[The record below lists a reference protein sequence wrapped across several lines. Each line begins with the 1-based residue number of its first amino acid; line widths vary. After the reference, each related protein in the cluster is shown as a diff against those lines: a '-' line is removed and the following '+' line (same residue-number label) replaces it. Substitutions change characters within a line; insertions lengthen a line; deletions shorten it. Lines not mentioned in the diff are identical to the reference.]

1 MDADFWHGRWQQ
13 GQIGFHQAEPNSLLT
28 RHLPALDLPQGARV
42 FVPLCGKTRDIHWL
56 LANGFRVAGAELSPL
71 AVEQLLAELGL
82 VPRISAAGSL
92 QRHEAEGLTIFAGDI
107 FALDRETL
115 GHVDAVYDRAA
126 VVALPTATRTLY
138 ASHLRVMTGDAPQIV
153 ITFEYDQSSM
163 EGPPFSV
170 SEAEMRRLYEDAY
183 RLTNLESRDVE
194 GGLKGLCPARE
205 CLWLLQPR

>member
-1 MDADFWHGRWQQ
+1 MDAEFWHGRWRQ
-13 GQIGFHQAEPNSLLT
+13 GAIGFHQAETNALLT
-28 RHLPALDLPQGARV
+28 RHLPALGLPQGARL

-56 LANGFRVAGAELSPL
+56 RANGFQVAGAELSPL
-71 AVEQLLAELGL
+71 AVEQLFAELGIE
-82 VPRISAAGSL
+82 PRISMAGSL

-126 VVALPTATRTLY
+126 VVALPPATRTLY
-138 ASHLRVMTGDAPQIV
+138 ASHLRAMTGGAPQIV
-153 ITFEYDQSSM
+153 ITFDYEQSSM

-170 SEAEMRRLYEDAY
+170 SEAEMRRLYADAY
-183 RLTNLESRDVE
+183 RLTHLESRDVE

>member
-1 MDADFWHGRWQQ
+1 MDAEFWHGRWQQ
-13 GQIGFHQAEPNSLLT
+13 GQIGFHQAETNALLK
-28 RHLPALDLPQGARV
+28 RNLPALGLPQGARL

-56 LANGFRVAGAELSPL
+56 RANGFQVAGAELSLL
-71 AVEQLLAELGL
+71 AVEQLFAEQGL
-82 VPRISAAGSL
+82 VPNISTVGSL

-107 FALDRETL
+107 FALDRQTL

-126 VVALPTATRTLY
+126 VVALPAATRTLY
-138 ASHLRVMTGDAPQIV
+138 AAHLRAMTGDAPQIV
-153 ITFEYDQSSM
+153 ITFDYDQSKM

-170 SEAEMRRLYEDAY
+170 NEAEMRRLYEGAY